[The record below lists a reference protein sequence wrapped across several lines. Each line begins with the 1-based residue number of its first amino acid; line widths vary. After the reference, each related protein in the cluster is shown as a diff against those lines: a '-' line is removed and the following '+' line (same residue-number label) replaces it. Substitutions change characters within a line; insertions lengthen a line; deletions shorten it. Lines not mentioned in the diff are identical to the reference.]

1 MIIEVLKK
9 GTSTGAEITMNDSFK
24 FFGLTIPRLSEIYG
38 LFLIL
43 WGLLVSVATG
53 SDSLTSWIPSLIG
66 TPILV
71 MGLLSRFQPSK
82 AKVWM
87 HIGALFGL
95 IAFLGGAD
103 FFRSWFS
110 SGQPFEPLAAG
121 ISKLM
126 LFLTG
131 GSFTAIGIQSFKW
144 ARKKPDQQ

>member
-1 MIIEVLKK
+1 
-9 GTSTGAEITMNDSFK
+9 MNDSFK

-53 SDSLTSWIPSLIG
+53 SDSLTSWIPSVIG

-131 GSFTAIGIQSFKW
+131 GSFTAIGIQSFIW
-144 ARKKPDQQ
+144 ARKKPQEQ

>member
-1 MIIEVLKK
+1 
-9 GTSTGAEITMNDSFK
+9 MNDSFK
-24 FFGLTIPRLSEIYG
+24 FLGLTVPRLSEIFG
-38 LFLIL
+38 LFLVL
-43 WGLLVSVATG
+43 WGVLVSLATG
-53 SDSLTSWIPSLIG
+53 SDSLTSWIPSVIG
-66 TPILV
+66 VPILA
-71 MGLLSRFQPSK
+71 MGLLARFQLDR

-95 IAFLGGAD
+95 IAFLGGVD

-131 GSFTAIGIQSFKW
+131 GSFTAIGIQSFIW
-144 ARKKPDQQ
+144 ARKKPEKQ